1 MQRQIFEVQS
11 KTYSQTVGGY
21 VSNVSGYPKVF
32 DSHSYN
38 DDIDLTLKKAQG
50 AFAEAWSNACKI
62 NNREIQTILLMTI
75 DGVILERKVLGG
87 LADLPDETS

>member
-11 KTYSQTVGGY
+11 KTFSQSVGGY
-21 VSNVSGYPKVF
+21 VSNLSGYPKTF
-32 DSHSYN
+32 DSHSYG

-62 NNREIQTILLMTI
+62 DNREIQTILLMTI
-75 DGVILERKVLGG
+75 DGVILEKRVLGK
-87 LADLPDETS
+87 LEELPDETS

>member
-11 KTYSQTVGGY
+11 KVYSTTVGGY
-21 VSNVSGYPKVF
+21 VSNISGYPKTF
-32 DSHSYN
+32 DSHSYG

-62 NNREIQTILLMTI
+62 DNREIQTILLMTA
-75 DGVILERKVLGG
+75 DGVILEKKVLGK
-87 LADLPDETS
+87 LKELPDETS

>member
-1 MQRQIFEVQS
+1 MEEYIYA
-11 KTYSQTVGGY
+11 KTNFWSAIKGY
-21 VSNVSGYPKVF
+21 VSNISGYPKTF

-62 NNREIQTILLMTI
+62 DNREIQTILLMTA
-75 DGVILERKVLGG
+75 DGVILEKKVLGK
-87 LADLPDETS
+87 LEELPDETS

>member
-11 KTYSQTVGGY
+11 KTYSLTVGGY

-38 DDIDLTLKKAQG
+38 DDIGLTLKKAQG

-62 NNREIQTILLMTI
+62 DNREIQTILLMTV
-75 DGVILERKVLGG
+75 DGLILEKKVLGA
-87 LADLPDETS
+87 LADLPDEDS

>member
-11 KTYSQTVGGY
+11 KAYSTTIGGY
-21 VSNVSGYPKVF
+21 VSNISGYPKTF

-62 NNREIQTILLMTI
+62 DNREIQTILLMTA
-75 DGVILERKVLGG
+75 DGVILEKKVLGK
-87 LADLPDETS
+87 LKELPDETS

>member
-11 KTYSQTVGGY
+11 KTYSTTVGGY
-21 VSNVSGYPKVF
+21 VSNISGYPKTF
-32 DSHSYN
+32 DSHSYG

-62 NNREIQTILLMTI
+62 DNREIQTILLMTV
-75 DGVILERKVLGG
+75 DGVILEKKVLGK
-87 LADLPDETS
+87 LEELPDETS

>member
-11 KTYSQTVGGY
+11 KTFSQSVGGY
-21 VSNVSGYPKVF
+21 VSNLSGYPKTF

-50 AFAEAWSNACKI
+50 AFAEAWSNACKVD
-62 NNREIQTILLMTI
+62 NREIQTILLMTI
-75 DGVILERKVLGG
+75 DGVILEKRVLGK
-87 LADLPDETS
+87 LEELPDETS

>member
-11 KTYSQTVGGY
+11 KTYSMTVGGY
-21 VSNVSGYPKVF
+21 VSNLSGYPKTF
-32 DSHSYN
+32 DSHSYS

-62 NNREIQTILLMTI
+62 DNREIQTILLMTI
-75 DGVILERKVLGG
+75 DGVVLEKRVLGK
-87 LADLPDETS
+87 LEELPDETS